1 MKMILIATISS
12 TLITSSAFA
21 GGLVP
26 GSEAG
31 IESHEAAER
40 LAIAKGGGHIPANS
54 VDHTIFSHPPQTFG
68 YSVPRAGVSNHN
80 IIPGSEYGIEKLEET
95 RRDQVQ
101 SGSFATGKATAPT
114 PLGWNFLVPG
124 SEYGLL

>member
-1 MKMILIATISS
+1 MKKILIAAISS
-12 TLITSSAFA
+12 TLVTSSAFA

-31 IESHEAAER
+31 IESHETAER
-40 LAIAKGGGHIPANS
+40 LAIAEGGHIPANS

-68 YSVPRAGVSNHN
+68 YSIPRAGVSNHN
-80 IIPGSEYGIEKLEET
+80 IIPGSEYGVERLEET

-101 SGSFATGKATAPT
+101 SGDFANAETFAHTS
-114 PLGWNFLVPG
+114 LGWDFLVPG
-124 SEYGLL
+124 SEYGLR